1 LDKHRRNA
9 ATQNSV
15 NRFIGI
21 QLTIPLY
28 DGGTT
33 LSALRQSSA
42 SYERARAQLEA
53 KTNKVN
59 MDLKRAYLQTRS
71 GLSKIDALSRAVASS
86 RLSVK
91 ATEASIRGGFRA
103 TVDLLNAREQ
113 LSTSQRDLAQ
123 ARYAYLNA
131 VLRLRAAGSALGRA
145 GVDRVGTCF
154 DRTAL

>member
-1 LDKHRRNA
+1 LNKHRRNA

-21 QLTIPLY
+21 QLTIPPY